1 MQINFMVGNTP
12 DTNLCL
18 TFGDEC
24 VIFYETDFEFES
36 EKKMWI

>member
-1 MQINFMVGNTP
+1 MKHAEHT

-36 EKKMWI
+36 EKKM